1 MQKFRRILAFLL
13 SFIMI
18 VSSINLNSA
27 LIVNAA
33 EDTETQEVV
42 LTNVAL
48 NDGVTVYT
56 SSSNNKNSIIVDGS
70 TKYKYV
76 TDGKPAFLDVYYG
89 TDMKNGTDVAIDETG
104 YYYSDDAYIIV
115 DLGNAYLI
123 DSFII
128 YDFEREVGV
137 RDYIYDV
144 SVSEDGETWV
154 KVAEKPAGTGLYVMN
169 FELPVQK
176 YVARYVKMDN
186 LKCKGANGF
195 VMTEL
200 EVYGMPITDL
210 DAVKSYA

>member
-1 MQKFRRILAFLL
+1 MQKFKRVLAFLL
-13 SFIMI
+13 SLVMI
-18 VSSINLNSA
+18 VSSVNVTSVLS
-27 LIVNAA
+27 VNAA
-33 EDTETQEVV
+33 EDTETTEFVIE
-42 LTNVAL
+42 NVAV
-48 NDGVTVYT
+48 NNSAATVTTNPSVSNGTRIIDGDTKYQYVTQGARGYIDMGGFT
-56 SSSNNKNSIIVDGS
+56 TQDENAYNYRDGS
-70 TKYKYV
+70 
-76 TDGKPAFLDVYYG
+76 
-89 TDMKNGTDVAIDETG
+89 
-104 YYYSDDAYIIV
+104 YILL
-115 DLGNAYLI
+115 DLGDTYLI
-123 DSFII
+123 DSLAI